1 MRIIKKIIAVLLAI
15 VIIVIAGYCFYYG
28 YILNNESK
36 PKNVFSKVIY
46 KIDENIIEYFKLDEQ
61 YKLKNDFSI
70 TGDIDYNIEGAYY
83 LESSKVNPDDIKIY
97 NRINNLNN
105 SKITFTYIQNEKEDK
120 LYSEYNHLIGE
131 EQVLLRKTYIDSA
144 TEYEF
149 INTVSNKYINNGNSK
164 FFETISASNTIND
177 NIKYI
182 HEFILGSLINNLK
195 EEYFE
200 KEKIKVYLNE
210 EEKETYQMSL
220 RIDNKR
226 YKEILNNIIK
236 DIRKDNKA
244 NNIICGL
251 YNDFPNYKIDS
262 NKRFLEKDE
271 TYTINVYTDNIWYKP
286 LKYEVVHLK
295 EDSRDTYSYVGDLN
309 GELSY
314 VHNDEL
320 KYNAK
325 VSINHKMYLLEFNNK
340 SGKNIGKIKL
350 DKNVDMYNLDVDL
363 ILDKKSYVLST
374 STKIKDYEEN
384 KGYTINNL
392 INVRYSE
399 DDKIRFSGS
408 LNNKIN
414 ISNESTIKEEAG
426 DVIIRTALTEEEE
439 NNYKNYIDNLKL
451 RLER

>member
-1 MRIIKKIIAVLLAI
+1 
-15 VIIVIAGYCFYYG
+15 
-28 YILNNESK
+28 
-36 PKNVFSKVIY
+36 
-46 KIDENIIEYFKLDEQ
+46 
-61 YKLKNDFSI
+61 
-70 TGDIDYNIEGAYY
+70 
-83 LESSKVNPDDIKIY
+83 
-97 NRINNLNN
+97 
-105 SKITFTYIQNEKEDK
+105 
-120 LYSEYNHLIGE
+120 
-131 EQVLLRKTYIDSA
+131 
-144 TEYEF
+144 
-149 INTVSNKYINNGNSK
+149 
-164 FFETISASNTIND
+164 
-177 NIKYI
+177 
-182 HEFILGSLINNLK
+182 
-195 EEYFE
+195 
-200 KEKIKVYLNE
+200 
-210 EEKETYQMSL
+210 MSL

-399 DDKIRFSGS
+399 DDKVRFSGS